1 MASKPPGSALG
12 AMPWSQNVRDAPRT
26 TLWSILRNGH
36 RELKSIDAQR
46 ATLQHEIE
54 SLRDAISK
62 AQSDYWAEESRAFHE
77 FFDKGGENNFTK
89 WRHRFARKESR
100 KAMEVESAQRDMR
113 SQIARHEEELTQLDA
128 QYWAKWNACLEAMQG
143 PLPKKTPR
151 REAKSASPPGPSGI
165 RKMVSKASA
174 SSSRQPAAPKAS
186 LKKALGQLVI
196 PSPSSAKVVGPSNR
210 KETHITRPA
219 QGVQGPTASVASL
232 PGGITNAVPGQ
243 VYQGFYSHDLDSE
256 KGWYMGTP
264 LPWNGKDWEINVRL
278 EFTMS
283 QMDPEPFPE
292 CYIPEITHVEKQD
305 EQGNT
310 VTAPVI
316 TGIKG
321 WAPGFEDGGP
331 REKDRCFL
339 FLFFEDRNKRPG
351 KLNIPKRATS
361 TIKFSKVDLAS
372 LPIDWVAAKHLR
384 PAAVNDRTMVRG
396 RVTAAKFK
404 RLMGKVKVA
413 SVPRDLAGATKED
426 LESDAEGDI
435 TGSYVDTTGISA
447 NASSANILQ
456 STTHETSQK
465 DQEMTQSAPDHTS
478 AHDEPRDV
486 LQSPGKY
493 YSFSQSPNGKMDV
506 DEGCYEEKPATKQ
519 EQIATAGKDDPDK
532 FDEGLGMDY
541 DLDFGKP
548 VSALSP
554 TRGAPRG
561 GEYQDIATKRLASEP
576 LSPVVALTP
585 RTQRFPSVDSAWQS
599 QDGQPASG
607 HFPEHQT

>member
-1 MASKPPGSALG
+1 MASRPPGNALG
-12 AMPWSQNVRDAPRT
+12 ATPWSQNTRDTPRT

-36 RELKSIDAQR
+36 RELKSIDTQR
-46 ATLQHEIE
+46 ATLQNEIE

-89 WRHRFARKESR
+89 WRYKFARKESR
-100 KAMEVESAQRDMR
+100 KAMEVESTQRDMR
-113 SQIARHEEELTQLDA
+113 SQIARHEEALTQLDA

-151 REAKSASPPGPSGI
+151 REAKSASPSGPSGI
-165 RKMVSKASA
+165 RKMGPKASN
-174 SSSRQPAAPKAS
+174 SSSRQPVAPKAS

-196 PSPSSAKVVGPSNR
+196 PSSSGAKVVGPSNR
-210 KETHITRPA
+210 RGIHTTRPA
-219 QGVQGPTASVASL
+219 QDIQGAIASVASL
-232 PGGITNAVPGQ
+232 PGGITNAIPGQ
-243 VYQGFYSHDLDSE
+243 VYQGFYDHNLSSE
-256 KGWYMGTP
+256 RGWYMGTP
-264 LPWNGKDWEINVRL
+264 LPWNGKDWERKVRL

-351 KLNIPKRATS
+351 KLSIPKRATS

-384 PAAVNDRTMVRG
+384 PAAVNDGTMVRG
-396 RVTAAKFK
+396 RLTAAKFK
-404 RLMGKVKVA
+404 RLMQKVKVA
-413 SVPRDLAGATKED
+413 SVPRDLAGTTKEE

-435 TGSYVDTTGISA
+435 TGSYVDTTGASA
-447 NASSANILQ
+447 NASSANMIQ
-456 STTHETSQK
+456 SITHESGQQ
-465 DQEMTQSAPDHTS
+465 DQEMTNSEPDHTS
-478 AHDEPRDV
+478 TLDEPRGV
-486 LQSPGKY
+486 LRSPGKY
-493 YSFSQSPNGKMDV
+493 YSFSQSPSGKVDV
-506 DEGCYEEKPATKQ
+506 NEGCYDNKPATKQ
-519 EQIATAGKDDPDK
+519 DQIASARKDDPDK

-548 VSALSP
+548 ASALSP
-554 TRGAPRG
+554 TRGASRG
-561 GEYQDIATKRLASEP
+561 GEYQAIVTKRLASEP

-585 RTQRFPSVDSAWQS
+585 RAQRFPSVDSAWQS
-599 QDGQPASG
+599 QDGQAAPG
-607 HFPEHQT
+607 LFPEHQI